1 MSISIGQ
8 FGGGLS
14 DAARRQLNAMAE
26 SAVALNN
33 LGSDGSIVITRAG
46 SVMVL
51 GVDIA
56 HLVERLPHWLPRLL
70 ARPVSPY
77 TSGVSLEMQPCDA
90 RGVSTGDMPI
100 STVYAMP
107 DRVSSAA
114 PLTTSDVVTIIRA
127 TDGYWHL
134 HSPPAAVG
142 HIEARIVS
150 SSAAGA
156 NRWTYEFVQVVK
168 TSAGYGG
175 WSDVPGGLEGVA
187 YNRNEDRNTG
197 AAGSVNG
204 NGVAQNSLTT
214 ASAEFTLR
222 PIPDDT
228 LVELRPLT
236 LADGTVEYWME
247 IPNGIDGGC
256 LNVS

>member
-1 MSISIGQ
+1 MDSAGVRFTGSGFISPSGR
-8 FGGGLS
+8 
-14 DAARRQLNAMAE
+14 D
-26 SAVALNN
+26 ALNKMAAEIES
-33 LGSDGSIVITRAG
+33 LGEISGDGVVDVARAAG
-46 SVMVL
+46 GTTF
-51 GVDIA
+51 GVDA
-56 HLVERLPHWLPRLL
+56 TALSLRLGRGLASLL
-70 ARPVSPY
+70 ATPVAAY
-77 TSGVSLEMQPCDA
+77 TYGPSLVMQPCDA
-90 RGVSTGDMPI
+90 AGRAMSFPAL
-100 STVYAMP
+100 SVYAMP

-114 PLTTSDVVTIIRA
+114 PLTTSAVVMIVRA
-127 TDGYWHL
+127 ADGYWHL
-134 HSPPAAVG
+134 HSPAAAG

-187 YNRNEDRNTG
+187 YNRNEDNNTG
-197 AAGSVNG
+197 LPGSVLG
-204 NGVAQNSLTT
+204 NGVAVNSLTT